1 LTAINS
7 KAGDSSPCVI
17 LLDNGSRRAA
27 STLNLRHLA
36 DSLSSITKT
45 PVNPVSLL
53 HSDKVAPSDINGEPA
68 RILEPF
74 LINKLSKGISD
85 FLVVPLF
92 FGQTAAVYEYIP
104 QRVDEIRK
112 EHPQL
117 NVCIA
122 SCLVDLD
129 APSDHSM
136 AEILARLVRRKVKDE
151 GLSKPGVILVDHG
164 TPRISVNKVRNLT
177 CLQLCEELAGEYG
190 CVEPA
195 SMERRKDSE
204 YDFNEPLLEGILG
217 TRGFEHDV
225 VVALLFCSP
234 GRHAGEGGDILTICE
249 EAEQNNPGLRVF
261 TTDLPS
267 SDSAFL
273 DILASRLND
282 ALMASFT
289 KDSC

>member
-1 LTAINS
+1 
-7 KAGDSSPCVI
+7 
-17 LLDNGSRRAA
+17 
-27 STLNLRHLA
+27 
-36 DSLSSITKT
+36 
-45 PVNPVSLL
+45 
-53 HSDKVAPSDINGEPA
+53 
-68 RILEPF
+68 
-74 LINKLSKGISD
+74 
-85 FLVVPLF
+85 
-92 FGQTAAVYEYIP
+92 
-104 QRVDEIRK
+104 
-112 EHPQL
+112 
-117 NVCIA
+117 
-122 SCLVDLD
+122 
-129 APSDHSM
+129 M